1 MSETINVLNNFFPTD
16 ISKLILHISD
26 KAEHK
31 QKFDKCIEKIEFQSY
46 VILYKTLLNQ
56 CKRWSNQYN
65 KILITKYIP
74 EPDKV
79 LSTLYNCTCCHR
91 HQSMK
96 PESIENHQD
105 FHVLDHV
112 KYISRTTTDKC
123 KCICRQ
129 FARFII
135 RCYMF
140 SDNDLIRQERYF
152 AHSIITTNLE
162 LLSTMSR
169 NVELSI
175 SGIDSRNQNISHLYE
190 TYSMIMSSQ
199 SNRIR
204 TLINELMMHIT
215 ELPEVSIAEDF
226 TIDDLYISR
235 LDSSMMLVEYLDM
248 NNDTNIYN
256 EMMYEN
262 EYLYE
267 HDYPE
272 GDTEMYESEN
282 DYDYSDDSMS

>member
-1 MSETINVLNNFFPTD
+1 
-16 ISKLILHISD
+16 
-26 KAEHK
+26 
-31 QKFDKCIEKIEFQSY
+31 
-46 VILYKTLLNQ
+46 
-56 CKRWSNQYN
+56 
-65 KILITKYIP
+65 
-74 EPDKV
+74 
-79 LSTLYNCTCCHR
+79 
-91 HQSMK
+91 
-96 PESIENHQD
+96 
-105 FHVLDHV
+105 
-112 KYISRTTTDKC
+112 
-123 KCICRQ
+123 
-129 FARFII
+129 
-135 RCYMF
+135 
-140 SDNDLIRQERYF
+140 
-152 AHSIITTNLE
+152 
-162 LLSTMSR
+162 
-169 NVELSI
+169 
-175 SGIDSRNQNISHLYE
+175 
-190 TYSMIMSSQ
+190 MIMSSQ